1 MKPMPKA
8 VKDFLRD
15 APVCRIATVLP
26 NGSPHV
32 SPVCPVYDGQTMFID
47 VSHVGGTAKAL
58 KSDRRVTVLVD
69 DYYDNWKRLRGVIL
83 RTRTREVKGKEKD
96 AAWRR
101 IRRKFPQSKAYGWN
115 PRLTL
120 ALRITGWQ
128 QWGIVTEKK

>member
-15 APVCRIATVLP
+15 ALVCRIATVLP

-32 SPVCPVYDGQTMFID
+32 SPVCPVFDGQTMFVD

-58 KSDRRVTVLVD
+58 EADRRITVLID
-69 DYYDNWKRLRGVIL
+69 DYYANWKRLRGVIL
-83 RTRTREVKGKEKD
+83 RTRAREVKGKEKD

-101 IRRKFPQSKAYGWN
+101 IRRKFPQSRAAGWN

-120 ALRITGWQ
+120 ALRIVGWQ
-128 QWGIVTEKK
+128 QWGIVPDKK

>member
-1 MKPMPKA
+1 MKPIPKA

-26 NGSPHV
+26 NGAPHV

-47 VSHVGGTAKAL
+47 VSHVGGTAKAFE
-58 KSDRRVTVLVD
+58 SDHRVTVLID
-69 DYYDNWKRLRGVIL
+69 DYYDKWNRLRGVIL
-83 RTRTREVKGKEKD
+83 RTRAREVKGKEKE

-101 IRRKFPQSKAYGWN
+101 IRRKFPQSRAAGWN

-128 QWGIVTEKK
+128 AWGIVPEKK

>member
-26 NGSPHV
+26 NGTAHV
-32 SPVCPVYDGQTMFID
+32 SPVCPVFDGKTMFID
-47 VSHVGGTAKAL
+47 VSHAGGTAKAL
-58 KSDRRVTVLVD
+58 TEDRRIAVLID
-69 DYYDNWKRLRGVIL
+69 DYYDDWSRLRGVIL
-83 RTRTREVKGKEKD
+83 RTRSREAKGEVKK

-101 IRRKFPQSKAYGWN
+101 IRRKFPQSRTAGWN

-120 ALRITGWQ
+120 ALRIVSWQ
-128 QWGIVTEKK
+128 QWGIVPDAR

>member
-26 NGSPHV
+26 NGAPHV
-32 SPVCPVYDGQTMFID
+32 SPVCPVFDGKTMFID

-58 KSDRRVTVLVD
+58 AAGRRITVLID
-69 DYYDNWKRLRGVIL
+69 DYYDNWNRLRGVIL
-83 RTRTREVKGKEKD
+83 RTRAREVKGKEKD

-101 IRRKFPQSKAYGWN
+101 IRRKFPQSRAAGWN

-120 ALRITGWQ
+120 ALRIAGWQ
-128 QWGIVTEKK
+128 AWGIAPEKK